1 MCRCTLH
8 IYVGVEALDWG
19 DDAVVGDDVASPV
32 TWAVSGDVNDGA
44 LLSTGAGEDVD
55 IDEDVAAAAAEEDE
69 DEDDKNRPE
78 NDHHG
83 DCPRD
88 VVIVRNVEVDDENV
102 NFVAGDAGVL
112 PPLLRLDEVDPSDE
126 VSSCCC
132 CFKIT
137 SASIALA
144 IFSSSANCI
153 IATSETS
160 APSDINALTDN
171 DASEFLHDTLQTE
184 LL

>member
-1 MCRCTLH
+1 MCAH
-8 IYVGVEALDWG
+8 IYVGVVAFEGGD
-19 DDAVVGDDVASPV
+19 DDAVVEDDVASPV
-32 TWAVSGDVNDGA
+32 TWAVSGGDGNDGA
-44 LLSTGAGEDVD
+44 PPSACGGEEADVD
-55 IDEDVAAAAAEEDE
+55 EGAAE
-69 DEDDKNRPE
+69 EDDKNRPE

-83 DCPRD
+83 DCPKD
-88 VVIVRNVEVDDENV
+88 VVIVRSVEVDDENV

-112 PPLLRLDEVDPSDE
+112 PPLLRLDDEVDPSDE

-171 DASEFLHDTLQTE
+171 DASDPLVVLQGIPQSW
-184 LL
+184 